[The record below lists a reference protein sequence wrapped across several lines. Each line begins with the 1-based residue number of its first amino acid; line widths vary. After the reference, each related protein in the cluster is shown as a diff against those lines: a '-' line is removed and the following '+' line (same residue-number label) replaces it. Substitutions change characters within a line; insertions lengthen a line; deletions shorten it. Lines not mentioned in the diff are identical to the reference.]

1 MSAAAC
7 FRAFVGTA
15 LAWCAL
21 AEPALGARVTGRVT
35 DRTGA
40 PIEFATVSVP
50 ARRVGAVTDDR
61 GEFAIELPDGAA
73 TLEFSQIGY
82 LRVRLAVDVRAGL
95 APIAV
100 TLAEAPVPVTE
111 VQVTASS
118 FGQSGKAEGAVVRR
132 MDVVTTPGG
141 AADVFQALRALP
153 GIHAPTEGAAVYVRG
168 GEPGE
173 TLVRL
178 DGGEIGHPYHYES
191 ASGGLFS
198 AFDAYMLKSA
208 YFSSGG
214 FSARYGGVLSGVLD
228 IETQDPMNTRT
239 VSTGANLAGGGASSS
254 WSLVPDRLSLV
265 ATLRRSWP
273 EVLMNLYGSSRDYV
287 SPPVSTDGAVK
298 LIGRY
303 RPTGRASLL
312 YLGSGD
318 GLTMWWNILNTRE
331 RLRSAGE
338 THFGSLQ
345 VSDVIAG
352 RVAVKG
358 NAAFQAHE
366 RESRYASFGRTRRE
380 RNATAAIDA
389 IWRPSD
395 RHELS
400 FGANVRRL
408 GARIEGAWAADSTD
422 YSAGAPVRRDDVD
435 ARTVSPGVFVE
446 QKSRLVGPLYATLGV
461 RVDRSSATGT
471 WTTDPRA
478 ALAWRV
484 DERQTVRLA
493 TGRYHQLPDAQYQ
506 DPVYGNPELGAL
518 RADHVIAGWEWK
530 SEAANARVE
539 LYRKDYGDLVTQDS
553 IRFYANGGHGRARGV
568 DVFLQGS
575 RRWLSGWVSYGWLDA
590 KRKVLDDPAEVPS
603 ASSVRHSL
611 SAVGNW
617 QASPRW
623 IVGAHWKHSTGRPYT
638 PIVGRTYDGAAS
650 LWRPVFGTHGS
661 AEYPAY
667 DRLDVRVTRL
677 FSLPRGAG
685 LPPSSVCVAYVE
697 GLNVLATRNVLEY
710 VWNSDYSRRYTLDSY
725 FSRRLLVAGV
735 QLTW

>member
-1 MSAAAC
+1 MSARGRLGGVACAALL
-7 FRAFVGTA
+7 AVALVPAA
-15 LAWCAL
+15 LA
-21 AEPALGARVTGRVT
+21 ARVTGRVS

-40 PIEFATVSVP
+40 PLEFVTISAP
-50 ARRVGAVTDDR
+50 AIRAGAVTDER
-61 GEFAIELPDGAA
+61 GQFAIELPDGPV
-73 TLEFSQIGY
+73 TLEISQIGY
-82 LRVRLAVDVRAGL
+82 VRVRMPVDVRAGL
-95 APIAV
+95 APLAV
-100 TLAEAPVPVTE
+100 TLAEAPVPVSE

-118 FGQSGKAEGAVVRR
+118 FGRTGKAEGAVVRR

-178 DGGEIGHPYHYES
+178 DGGEIGHPYHYEG

-228 IETQDPMNTRT
+228 VETQDPMNTRT
-239 VSTGANLAGGGASSS
+239 VSAGANLAGGGVSSS

-265 ATLRRSWP
+265 ATVRRSWP
-273 EVLMNLYGSSRDYV
+273 EVLMNLYGSTRDYV
-287 SPPVSTDGAVK
+287 SPPVSTDGAAK
-298 LIGRY
+298 LNWRY

-318 GLTMWWNILNTRE
+318 GLTMFWNILNTRE

-345 VSDVIAG
+345 FSDVVGG
-352 RVAVKG
+352 RLAVKG

-366 RESRYASFGRTRRE
+366 RLSQYAAFGRTRRE
-380 RNATAAIDA
+380 RNATAALEA
-389 IWRPSD
+389 IWRPGD
-395 RHELS
+395 RHEISL
-400 FGANVRRL
+400 GANVRRL
-408 GARIEGAWAADSTD
+408 GASIEGTWAADSTD
-422 YSAGAPVRRDDVD
+422 YSPTAPVRRDDVD
-435 ARTVSPGVFVE
+435 ARTISPGLYAE
-446 QKSRLVGPLYATLGV
+446 DKLRLVGPLYATLGV
-461 RVDRSSATGT
+461 RVDRSSATRT
-471 WTTDPRA
+471 WTADPRG
-478 ALAWRV
+478 ALAWRMNEHHTLRV
-484 DERQTVRLA
+484 A
-493 TGRYHQLPDAQYQ
+493 AGRYHQLPDAQYQ
-506 DPVYGNPELGAL
+506 DPVYGNPALGAL

-530 SEAANARVE
+530 SDAANARVE
-539 LYRKDYGDLVTQDS
+539 MYRKDYGDLVTQDS
-553 IRFYANGGHGRARGV
+553 LRYYANGGHGRARGV
-568 DVFLQGS
+568 DLFLQGS
-575 RRWLSGWVSYGWLDA
+575 RRWLSGWISYGWLDA
-590 KRKVLDDPAEVPS
+590 KRKVLDDPDEVPS

-611 SAVGNW
+611 SAVANW

-623 IVGAHWKHSTGRPYT
+623 MLGAHWKHSTGRPYT
-638 PIVGRTYDGAAS
+638 PIVGRTYDGTAS
-650 LWRPVFGTHGS
+650 LWRPVVGTHGS
-661 AEYPAY
+661 GEYPAY

-710 VWNSDYSRRYTLDSY
+710 VWNSDYSRRYSLDSY